1 MLVDI
6 EIMVESEDNDVNENE
21 KLEDLDIELEGVNQN
36 GSGTKKEFVSIPVN
50 TNQIVMLQEM
60 EDGHCLVFFSESFP
74 PVTAKKSK
82 EKLKQKINK
91 NIKSV
96 YG

>member
-1 MLVDI
+1 MLLDI
-6 EIMVESEDNDVNENE
+6 EIMVETEGENNKDE

-74 PVTAKKSK
+74 PVTAKKGK

>member
-6 EIMVESEDNDVNENE
+6 EIMVEAEEENDTDE
-21 KLEDLDIELEGVNQN
+21 KLEDLDIELEGINQN

-74 PVTAKKSK
+74 PVTAKKEK
-82 EKLKQKINK
+82 EKLKQKIN
-91 NIKSV
+91 NAIREF